1 MNLVIRK
8 CDSSY
13 KKCVYKRRLSFFFVW
28 SGVLHTGMC
37 SAADGV
43 VRSRGDSETSMEHS
57 TVENGGDGT
66 PSLGSG
72 SRQDMKE
79 KTSHTIPSKKGGDGT
94 PSLGSGSRQD
104 MEEKTSHMTNS
115 LSRTEYGGMVE
126 YCDFLEDRLGRY
138 ARRSIC
144 LSGLATRS
152 EHIYICSEPFAR
164 RGPFIRQS
172 IKRMGHRLVHST
184 VRRVS
189 GRGNE

>member
-28 SGVLHTGMC
+28 WGGGLHTGMC

-43 VRSRGDSETSMEHS
+43 VRSRGDRETSMEHS

-115 LSRTEYGGMVE
+115 LSRAGYGGV
-126 YCDFLEDRLGRY
+126 L
-138 ARRSIC
+138 
-144 LSGLATRS
+144 
-152 EHIYICSEPFAR
+152 
-164 RGPFIRQS
+164 
-172 IKRMGHRLVHST
+172 
-184 VRRVS
+184 
-189 GRGNE
+189 